1 MQSPMAAIFRS
12 ANVLYDYAAAD
23 YLFRLNL
30 SGQREEGETGTAGW
44 AEESEERERGNL
56 GKDVCEELTSNFRK
70 SSRNPPRGNRG
81 AGAVSR

>member
-30 SGQREEGETGTAGW
+30 RGQREEGETGTAG
-44 AEESEERERGNL
+44 G
-56 GKDVCEELTSNFRK
+56 
-70 SSRNPPRGNRG
+70 
-81 AGAVSR
+81 